1 MLSNTVDFVVKL
13 ELKLIIVVLW
23 NDVLEINELK
33 VGFTTELQ
41 NFAVNFFSFQFKT
54 TVFTSDRWWCFFLFY
69 HFRRRFLFLW
79 WCLWWCYLNF
89 FFCSYWNVLN
99 SFFFNDRNSFNFF
112 VSFWN
117 YFLRFFRNIYFWFWF
132 YFIYLWLF
140 IGHTCHRGHRAAS
153 ISSCFLFKH
162 DR

>member
-23 NDVLEINELK
+23 NDVLEIDELE
-33 VGFTTELQ
+33 VGLTTELQ

-54 TVFTSDRWWCFFLFY
+54 TVFTSDRWWCFWFY

-79 WCLWWCYLNF
+79 WCFWWCYLNF

-117 YFLRFFRNIYFWFWF
+117 YFLRFFRGNIYFWFWF